1 MANPRRIPQETR
13 VWTRTDDSPGNI
25 FMRKLTLQS
34 LGGYG
39 VVVMVVVVVE
49 LGDFP
54 QWKELGVVGFAVSL
68 PLHYIKFIPNLRAA
82 GKHFIC
88 LGWLCSTL
96 AYQILLA
103 GQQIVQQQQLQ
114 QEERQPPH

>member
-1 MANPRRIPQETR
+1 MANPRRMPQETR

-39 VVVMVVVVVE
+39 VVVVVVVGFVGGGAGRLSPVE
-49 LGDFP
+49 I
-54 QWKELGVVGFAVSL
+54 LGVVGLAVSL

-88 LGWLCSTL
+88 LVWLCSTL

-103 GQQIVQQQQLQ
+103 GQQIVQQQQIQ
-114 QEERQPPH
+114 Q